1 MKVNKTEYEQQIW
14 GECARLITN
23 CVIFYNASILSNLL
37 EYRERIGDIEGAEQ
51 LKQVS
56 PVAWQHVNFF
66 GRYEFGKRP
75 QQIDMKA
82 IVSL

>member
-1 MKVNKTEYEQQIW
+1 M
-14 GECARLITN
+14 
-23 CVIFYNASILSNLL
+23 
-37 EYRERIGDIEGAEQ
+37 GDIEGAEQ

-66 GRYEFGKRP
+66 GHYEFGKRP

-82 IVSL
+82 IVEQLARVPVQQYLVD

>member
-1 MKVNKTEYEQQIW
+1 VTTPISSKHFRYSEFLQHIQ
-14 GECARLITN
+14 CARLIIN

-56 PVAWQHVNFF
+56 PVAWQQV
-66 GRYEFGKRP
+66 
-75 QQIDMKA
+75 
-82 IVSL
+82 

>member
-1 MKVNKTEYEQQIW
+1 
-14 GECARLITN
+14 
-23 CVIFYNASILSNLL
+23 VIFYNASILSNLL

-51 LKQVS
+51 PKQVS

-82 IVSL
+82 IVEQLARVPVQQHLVD